1 MKKETVK
8 MQIWG
13 IIVVPLMIILF
24 KNLYSLT
31 NGALLGIFFGSV
43 NNSMWEQTKVV
54 MLSYFIWSL
63 VEAVGKRSGFHRFAV
78 SRIISLWFVGIFCL
92 ASYLLIYALGIEN
105 ANLPRFICAVTAC
118 LCAFALSTRLEYG
131 ERKIEQLFL
140 PCVFMMLLLIAMY
153 CSFTVFPPH
162 MVIFEDTAMG
172 MYGIIPEYIDS
183 GAIALDTLYRV

>member
-1 MKKETVK
+1 
-8 MQIWG
+8 MQFWG
-13 IIVVPLMIILF
+13 LIVVPLMIIAF

-43 NNSMWEQTKVV
+43 NGSMWEQTKIV
-54 MLSYFIWSL
+54 MLSFFVWSL
-63 VEAVGKRSGFHRFAV
+63 VEAIGKRTGFHRFAV
-78 SRIISLWFVGIFCL
+78 ARIISLWFVGIFCL
-92 ASYLLIYALGIEN
+92 LSYLIIYALGVEN
-105 ANLPRFICAVTAC
+105 VSLPRFICAVTVC
-118 LCAFALSTRLEYG
+118 FCAFALSAKLEYG

-140 PCVFMMLLLIAMY
+140 PCIFMMLLLIAVY

-162 MVIFEDTAMG
+162 MILFEDTQTG

>member
-1 MKKETVK
+1 

-63 VEAVGKRSGFHRFAV
+63 VEAVGKRSGCHRFAV
-78 SRIISLWFVGIFCL
+78 ARMISIWLVGAFCIL
-92 ASYLLIYALGIEN
+92 SYLLIYALGIEN

-118 LCAFALSTRLEYG
+118 LCAFAFGTWLE
-131 ERKIEQLFL
+131 
-140 PCVFMMLLLIAMY
+140 
-153 CSFTVFPPH
+153 
-162 MVIFEDTAMG
+162 
-172 MYGIIPEYIDS
+172 
-183 GAIALDTLYRV
+183 

>member
-8 MQIWG
+8 IRFWG
-13 IIVVPLMIILF
+13 LVIVPLMIIVF

-31 NGALLGIFFGSV
+31 NGALLGIFFGAV
-43 NNSMWEQTKVV
+43 NGSMWEQTKVV
-54 MLSYFIWSL
+54 MLSYLVWSL
-63 VEAVGKRSGFHRFAV
+63 VEAIGKRSGFHRFAV

-92 ASYLLIYALGIEN
+92 ASYLLIYALGVES
-105 ANLPRFICAVTAC
+105 AGLP
-118 LCAFALSTRLEYG
+118 RLEYG

-140 PCVFMMLLLIAMY
+140 PCVFMMLLLIAVY

-162 MVIFEDTAMG
+162 MILFEDIQTG